1 MVRDD
6 ESLEQTA
13 EALEDLVQLLHLSHE
28 AALRLKQH
36 VPSDNFPTAYKLAK
50 KIRTLEEAM
59 AQLRNQMDPKISHL
73 PVQKASQDVISSS
86 DRL

>member
-1 MVRDD
+1 MIRDD

-36 VPSDNFPTAYKLAK
+36 VPSHNFPTAFKLAK
-50 KIRTLEEAM
+50 KIRKLEEAM
-59 AQLRNQMDPKISHL
+59 AQLQSQMDPDVSHL
-73 PVQKASQDVISSS
+73 PVQNASQDLISSS